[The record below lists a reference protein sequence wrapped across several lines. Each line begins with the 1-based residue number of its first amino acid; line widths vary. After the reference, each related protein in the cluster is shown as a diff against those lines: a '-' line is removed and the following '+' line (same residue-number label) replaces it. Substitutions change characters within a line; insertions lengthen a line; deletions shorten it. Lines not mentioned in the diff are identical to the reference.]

1 MTIEESMKKRRLAQP
16 GIRMIGTQLDWV
28 VTPLNLN
35 KLLVPT
41 KELFYF
47 LLLSHRLG
55 HGLGH

>member
-41 KELFYF
+41 KELFTFFYC
-47 LLLSHRLG
+47 LT
-55 HGLGH
+55 GLAMG